1 MNSKIVNIMGLV
13 GSIVVFVILIS
24 SLVKN
29 VNRIRVGDTVIEK
42 TKLKIEKAEA
52 ENKKL
57 AEQLKITQSEEFLE
71 KQLRDKLGL
80 AKEGEIILVLPE
92 ADIVRKLSPQ
102 IQEEIDAKPKPNWQ
116 KWVEMFKN

>member
-13 GSIVVFVILIS
+13 GGIVVFVILIS
-24 SLVKN
+24 SLIKSIS
-29 VNRIRVGDTVIEK
+29 RIKVGDSVIEK
-42 TKLKIEKAEA
+42 TKVKIEKAEA
-52 ENKKL
+52 ENAKL

-92 ADIVRKLSPQ
+92 ADIVRKLAPQ
-102 IQEEIDAKPKPNWQ
+102 IPIEIEIKPKPNWQ
-116 KWVEMFKN
+116 KWVDLFK